1 MNKDKGNKT
10 FSLTNFY
17 TSCFL
22 YCKGVRLLDINKSL
36 PSRAE
41 FIFKDDGNVESLIRD
56 FDFAEKNSPEVVVDA
71 REFVMAIKSLKDKLY
86 QKSEVTGGGES

>member
-22 YCKGVRLLDINKSL
+22 YCKNVRLLDIDKSL

-41 FIFKDDGNVESLIRD
+41 FVFEDDGSIETLIRN
-56 FDFAEKNSPEVVVDA
+56 FDFAEKQSPKVMVDA
-71 REFVMAIKSLKDKLY
+71 REFVMAIKGLKDKLY
-86 QKSEVTGGGES
+86 KQI